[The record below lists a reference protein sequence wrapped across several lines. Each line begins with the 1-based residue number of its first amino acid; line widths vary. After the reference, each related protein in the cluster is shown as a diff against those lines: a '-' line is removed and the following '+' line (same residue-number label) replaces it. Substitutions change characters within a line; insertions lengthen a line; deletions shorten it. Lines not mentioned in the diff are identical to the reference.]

1 MGDGTPFAES
11 QHAPNLLRRNREYGN
26 IPYNDV
32 LFGDEIGI
40 IFTYSL
46 IRTSKQ
52 TTGCKPKNEEE
63 APKILGLRV

>member
-1 MGDGTPFAES
+1 MGDRPPFLES
-11 QHAPNLLRRNREYGN
+11 PHAPNLLGLSREYGN
-26 IPYNDV
+26 VPYINV

-52 TTGCKPKNEEE
+52 TTGCKPENEEE